1 MQKEVGIRCREIVY
15 HNNNVHIIYMIQRC
29 KEDLYNLLWNG
40 LINKNFSTK
49 DKALKACSQRYN
61 LQSAC

>member
-29 KEDLYNLLWNG
+29 KEDLYNLL
-40 LINKNFSTK
+40 
-49 DKALKACSQRYN
+49 
-61 LQSAC
+61 